1 MKFTTIVSAFVL
13 GALSELAA
21 AAPMAKVARDV
32 WDPKMLYPTAD
43 TVWQSGQTYTVLW
56 CVVAAAVTIGVVF

>member
-32 WDPKMLYPTAD
+32 WDPKVTFPT
-43 TVWQSGQTYTVLW
+43 TGSVLESGQTVTVTW
-56 CVVAAAVTIGVVF
+56 